1 MYAVVTDIPGDFL
14 HADMVGTVYLI
25 LEGEVSEAIVNLE
38 PETYKKFLWYSHK
51 GKAML
56 YVQLKDA
63 LYGTLQ
69 LYYSGSYC
77 LTHNRSGA
85 SKLMTTTDV

>member
-38 PETYKKFLWYSHK
+38 PETYKKFC
-51 GKAML
+51 
-56 YVQLKDA
+56 
-63 LYGTLQ
+63 GTVTKERQCYMCNSRMHYMVHYNFVILE
-69 LYYSGSYC
+69 
-77 LTHNRSGA
+77 A
-85 SKLMTTTDV
+85 IV